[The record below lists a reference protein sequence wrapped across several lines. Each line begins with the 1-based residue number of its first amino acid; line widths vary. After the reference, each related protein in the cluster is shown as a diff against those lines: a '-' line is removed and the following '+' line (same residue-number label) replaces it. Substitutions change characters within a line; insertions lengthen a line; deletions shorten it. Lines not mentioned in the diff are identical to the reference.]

1 MVKPSTV
8 PLSVLD
14 TAPVWKGSTP
24 AQSLR
29 DMMDLAKNV
38 ERLGYRRYW
47 VAEHHNTLSIA
58 SSSPAVLVGQ
68 LASVTKTLRVGSG
81 GVMLPNHPPL
91 VVAEQFGT
99 LEALH
104 RGRIDLGIGRAPGS
118 DPTTAKAL
126 RRTTE
131 ELAGGDFPGQIGELM
146 AYFAGPIEN
155 GAGKEINAIPAE
167 GNGPP
172 VWLLGSSSGSAE
184 LAGRLGLPY
193 AFAHHINPANTLSAL
208 EVYRQSFTPSP
219 ALAKPFVLV
228 CAMVIAADT
237 QERAEWLSSS
247 LGLMILRMSGGLPQ
261 GQHTPP
267 EEAAAY
273 PYTPA
278 EQELIKEMLS
288 TRIIGGP
295 DTVRREVRELLAST
309 KADELM
315 AVTLIHGQANRIR
328 SYELLAEAVASGQS
342 DQDTVPYST
351 EGDSKRG
358 GTGLVPR

>member
-1 MVKPSTV
+1 VVKSSTV

-24 AQSLR
+24 ARSLR

-68 LASVTKTLRVGSG
+68 LASVTTTLRVGSG
-81 GVMLPNHPPL
+81 GVMLPNHAPL

-104 RGRIDLGIGRAPGS
+104 QGRVDLGIGRAPGA
-118 DPTTAKAL
+118 DPITARAL
-126 RRTTE
+126 RRTTGE
-131 ELAGGDFPGQIGELM
+131 MAGEDFPGQIAELM
-146 AYFAGPIEN
+146 AYFDGPVEN
-155 GAGKEINAIPAE
+155 GSGKAIHAIPAE

-172 VWLLGSSSGSAE
+172 VWLLGSSSSSAE
-184 LAGRLGLPY
+184 VAGRLGLPF
-193 AFAHHINPANTLSAL
+193 AFAHHINPANTLPAL
-208 EVYRQSFTPSP
+208 EVYRRSFTPSA
-219 ALAKPFVLV
+219 ALAEPYVLI
-228 CAMVIAADT
+228 CAMVIAADD
-237 QERAEWLSSS
+237 QQRAEWLSSS

-267 EEAAAY
+267 EEASAY
-273 PYTPA
+273 PYTPEETA
-278 EQELIKEMLS
+278 LIRQQLS
-288 TRIIGGP
+288 SRIIGGP
-295 DTVRREVRELLAST
+295 DTVRREVHDLLTGT

-315 AVTLIHGQANRIR
+315 VVTLIHGQANRIR
-328 SYELLAEAVASGQS
+328 SYELVAEAVAAGQP
-342 DQDTVPYST
+342 DQDPIS
-351 EGDSKRG
+351 GANA
-358 GTGLVPR
+358 L